1 MEDTKRGRGK
11 RKNGR
16 LFLVTGAVVL
26 MMLGASGC
34 SAKQTVAPAETS
46 VVETT
51 VDPEEK
57 FKIDKP
63 IDLEEPTKEV
73 VGTIE
78 GGGEIGVK
86 PNGETVYDM
95 GKYGDLG
102 KEVFDNLAKAW
113 VNRNIPDEASLNDVM
128 DATYGNFN
136 GKEALKQEILAMERN
151 PEETKPAE
159 TQPQATQ
166 PAKTN
171 PGNSNNPGNGNS
183 HSGSNKGNSNNAQTP
198 ASTKANTPQ
207 APTQAQTP
215 PPASTVTPEQ
225 RAEYERRARE
235 AKENPPEVKE
245 INPILGP
252 VDELEDAAGQWDWQ

>member
-34 SAKQTVAPAETS
+34 SAKQTSAPVETS
-46 VVETT
+46 AVETT
-51 VDPEEK
+51 VDPEER

-63 IDLEEPTKEV
+63 LDLDEPTKEV

-102 KEVFDNLAKAW
+102 EEAFKNLAGAW
-113 VNRNIPDEASLNDVM
+113 VNRNIPDEKALREVM

-136 GKEALKQEILAMERN
+136 GKEALTQEILAMERN
-151 PEETKPAE
+151 PEATQPAE
-159 TQPQATQ
+159 TQPQATA
-166 PAKTN
+166 PAETKSGNSNT
-171 PGNSNNPGNGNS
+171 PGKGNSNN
-183 HSGSNKGNSNNAQTP
+183 GSNKGNQTP
-198 ASTKANTPQ
+198 TPTKANTP
-207 APTQAQTP
+207 APTQA
-215 PPASTVTPEQ
+215 PANNNYDADIET
-225 RAEYERRARE
+225 
-235 AKENPPEVKE
+235 KLN
-245 INPILGP
+245 
-252 VDELEDAAGQWDWQ
+252 ELEKNQPTIEEGKPGLPSSKDMEDAAGQWGWQ

>member
-34 SAKQTVAPAETS
+34 SAKQTSAPVETS
-46 VVETT
+46 AVETT
-51 VDPEEK
+51 VDPEER

-63 IDLEEPTKEV
+63 LDLDEPTKEV

-102 KEVFDNLAKAW
+102 EEVFNNLAQAW
-113 VNRNIPDEASLNDVM
+113 VNRNIPDEASLRAGM

-136 GKEALKQEILAMERN
+136 GKEALTQEILAMERV
-151 PEETKPAE
+151 PEATQTAE
-159 TQPQATQ
+159 TQPQATK
-166 PAKTN
+166 PAPAETKSGNSNT
-171 PGNSNNPGNGNS
+171 PGKGNSNN
-183 HSGSNKGNSNNAQTP
+183 GSNKGNQTP
-198 ASTKANTPQ
+198 TPTKANTP

-215 PPASTVTPEQ
+215 PVTNEQ
-225 RAEYERRARE
+225 VEKQLEE
-235 AKENPPEVKE
+235 WKQNQPTIEEGKPGLPSSK
-245 INPILGP
+245 
-252 VDELEDAAGQWDWQ
+252 DMEDAAGQWGWQ